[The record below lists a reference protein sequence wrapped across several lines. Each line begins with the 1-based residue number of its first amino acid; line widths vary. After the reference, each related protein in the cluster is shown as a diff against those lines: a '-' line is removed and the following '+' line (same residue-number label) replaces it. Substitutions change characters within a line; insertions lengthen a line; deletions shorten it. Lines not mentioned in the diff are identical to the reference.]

1 VLRCAGDEDRGT
13 QGRRRRA
20 LARAIAAET
29 DVVVD
34 LTELRFADTTLM
46 LDLAMLSRRLRQCGR
61 AVWIRGAQPQ
71 IRALR
76 GRAAGAGIA
85 DPARSTGR
93 PGCLMGPPT
102 RLPDRARAPGAARL
116 RRR

>member
-71 IRALR
+71 IRALIELV
-76 GRAAGAGIA
+76 G
-85 DPARSTGR
+85 
-93 PGCLMGPPT
+93 LH
-102 RLPDRARAPGAARL
+102 RLPGVRFEGAPPALA
-116 RRR
+116 